1 MRSAAPGEKT
11 MKELIWDEKYAIG
24 IEEIDRQHME
34 FMRLLRRFNLGIQKA
49 APVSVQLRIL
59 EELAK
64 YAEYH
69 FCSEENIMTFTKY
82 PEVSAQQA
90 EHARLRNRL
99 DAKASAYKRSPETGT
114 QLSDFLYDWFVHHTQ
129 VEDRK
134 IAAFLHGKM
143 QLSKAAD

>member
-1 MRSAAPGEKT
+1 
-11 MKELIWDEKYAIG
+11 MKDLVWNESYAIG

-49 APVSVQLRIL
+49 APPSVQLRIL

-69 FCSEENIMTFTKY
+69 FCSEENIMFFTKY
-82 PEVSAQQA
+82 PEFGTQRA
-90 EHARLRNRL
+90 EHSRLRHRL
-99 DAKASAYKRSPETGT
+99 DGKVNAYKRSPETAD
-114 QLSDFLYDWFVHHTQ
+114 QLSDFLYDWFIHHTQ

-134 IAAFLHGKM
+134 IATFLHGKM
-143 QLSKAAD
+143 QPSKSQE